1 MTPVRILDASEIA
14 DAVTALRASGLVG
27 LPTETVYGLAANAED
42 EAAVARIYA
51 VKGRPQDHPVIVHI
65 ADAGKVNDWA
75 RTFPAY
81 AERLASEFWPGPMT
95 LILPRGER
103 AKDFVTGG
111 QETVGL
117 RVPNHPTALAILAEF
132 GGGVAAPSANQFGAV
147 SPTSALHVLNDLGER
162 MNPETDVIVDGGE
175 SSVGVESTIIDCTGE
190 RPRILRPGAVTQAD
204 IERVTGLTVTTAGEA
219 IAAPGTLDSHYAPD
233 AAVTLVDSV
242 ESLFEQVATMLAAQT
257 DSSLRVGVIAAEAVP
272 TPRGAI
278 RLSMP
283 LTNSQYAEEL
293 YAALR
298 EADRLGL
305 SQVVALVPA
314 GDDIAVAVR
323 DRLARAAHK

>member
-14 DAVTALRASGLVG
+14 DAVTALRAGGLVG

-75 RTFPAY
+75 RSFPAY

-111 QETVGL
+111 QDTVGL

-132 GGGVAAPSANQFGAV
+132 GRGVAAPSANQFGAV

-204 IERVTGLTVTTAGEA
+204 IERVTCRTVTTVGEA
-219 IAAPGTLDSHYAPD
+219 IAAPGTLDSHYSPD
-233 AAVTLVDSV
+233 AAVRLV
-242 ESLFEQVATMLAAQT
+242 ETEQQLLDAVTELT
-257 DSSLRVGVIAAEAVP
+257 GSSFVGVIAAEPVQ

-283 LTNSQYAEEL
+283 PSNTHYAEEL

-305 SQVVALVPA
+305 AHVVALLPA

-323 DRLARAAHK
+323 DRLTRAAHK